1 MCGPDKL
8 VELIQKHHV
17 VLKQQHTASTKLAT
31 KDAPLCAFRKHYTR
45 SNSAQAIR
53 MIIVSERPSGVL
65 QEGPDTAR
73 HKGGEAGDAAQDAAL
88 RRELHQLQE
97 ALAHRTAACVDAEG
111 RVQAVTA
118 EVADLNAQLKRNA
131 DLLSE
136 CQVGGAVKYCLRWQ
150 ECCWV
155 CCLNQSQKVSIS

>member
-1 MCGPDKL
+1 M
-8 VELIQKHHV
+8 
-17 VLKQQHTASTKLAT
+17 
-31 KDAPLCAFRKHYTR
+31 
-45 SNSAQAIR
+45 
-53 MIIVSERPSGVL
+53 MIVSERPSGVL

-73 HKGGEAGDAAQDAAL
+73 HKDGEAGDAAQDAAL

-136 CQVGGAVKYCLRWQ
+136 CQVGGAVKKCLRWQ

-155 CCLNQSQKVSIS
+155 CCLNQSRKVSIP